1 MLLNKR
7 LIVLLLFFLINNNLF
22 ASDLVNVSLNQFTN
36 RVSKQTN
43 KNIFIDE
50 DINSSMSLF
59 IPNKI
64 SNKAIFDIYK
74 MSIEKRGFNL
84 SVNNGVYYLHKKT
97 NYKKHFY
104 LFQLKYNVSKDFL
117 QYLKMLKY
125 NYSYFRSN
133 NSFLV
138 SCNFLQKRDIDKFL
152 QTLDKQSKQVMLK
165 FYIIS
170 YDDTKTDERGIQFAS
185 IYKDASNVVQTAI
198 NAIVMPLTSTSN
210 ILSTTSF
217 FSALRLLNE
226 AHKIKIN
233 NFPYVLAKQNKLFQF
248 ESVRNIPYLVKSTTT
263 DSNTVQDNNSYQ
275 YKDVG
280 LKIGGIASIYKDFVS
295 LELKLTIED
304 IIDSGS
310 DSKTPSTNKRYL
322 NSVTNLKYGQV
333 LLLSGIKQ
341 DKQANTNIRI
351 PILCNIPFIG
361 KMFQYKYT
369 SVIKSNISIAIQV
382 IKSVGLSAN
391 ATLPPS
397 SERTS
402 GKER

>member
-1 MLLNKR
+1 VKIRKCLVTPLLC
-7 LIVLLLFFLINNNLF
+7 LLASNLF
-22 ASDLVNVSLNQFTN
+22 SSDLVNVSLNQFTN

-64 SNKAIFDIYK
+64 SDKAIFDIYK

-117 QYLKMLKY
+117 KYLEMLKY
-125 NYSYFRSN
+125 NYSYFKSN

-152 QTLDKQSKQVMLK
+152 KTLDKQSKQVMLK
-165 FYIIS
+165 FYIIT
-170 YDDTKTDERGIQFAS
+170 YDDSETDEKGIQFAS
-185 IYKDASNVVQTAI
+185 IYKDASSVTQTAM

-210 ILSTTSF
+210 ILDTTSF
-217 FSALRLLNE
+217 FSALKLLNK
-226 AHKIKIN
+226 AHKIKVN

-304 IIDSGS
+304 IIDSGGN
-310 DSKTPSTNKRYL
+310 SKTPSTNKRYL

-341 DKQANTNIRI
+341 AKESKTNIRI

-361 KMFQYKYT
+361 KMFQYKYKSIT
-369 SVIKSNISIAIQV
+369 NSNISIAIEV
-382 IKSVGLSAN
+382 VKSVGLSAN
-391 ATLPPS
+391 ATLSPS
-397 SERTS
+397 EGRTS

>member
-7 LIVLLLFFLINNNLF
+7 LIVLLLFFLINNLF

-74 MSIEKRGFNL
+74 MSIEKKGFNL

-138 SCNFLQKRDIDKFL
+138 SCNFLQKRDIDEFL

-217 FSALRLLNE
+217 FSALRLLN
-226 AHKIKIN
+226 
-233 NFPYVLAKQNKLFQF
+233 
-248 ESVRNIPYLVKSTTT
+248 
-263 DSNTVQDNNSYQ
+263 
-275 YKDVG
+275 
-280 LKIGGIASIYKDFVS
+280 AS
-295 LELKLTIED
+295 
-304 IIDSGS
+304 
-310 DSKTPSTNKRYL
+310 
-322 NSVTNLKYGQV
+322 Q
-333 LLLSGIKQ
+333 
-341 DKQANTNIRI
+341 
-351 PILCNIPFIG
+351 
-361 KMFQYKYT
+361 
-369 SVIKSNISIAIQV
+369 
-382 IKSVGLSAN
+382 
-391 ATLPPS
+391 
-397 SERTS
+397 
-402 GKER
+402 